1 VVPFIVV
8 QMLANRRRGE
18 VPDEHSQTP
27 GESSGRR
34 AAGTRRGELG
44 DLRAARG
51 RRRLAAAVVA
61 ALVFG
66 GCGSDSM
73 TAGTPERIVLIV
85 VDTLRRDHLSPY
97 GAEVATPNIARLAR
111 EGIVHRN
118 AIASFHMTS
127 MSMGALWSG
136 RTPALS
142 SGDPSRAIAW
152 NESNWCGMARFGPAA
167 GACFPA
173 NVPLLGSAMRDLD
186 YETIGVT
193 ANSML
198 FGAAGFSQGFDQWL
212 EVPDSGPAGKRK
224 VLAQTWQQSSAARA
238 APAVIAAV
246 ERALAKR
253 DSDRFFLYVHFMDV
267 HDWAARKVS
276 YRQTVEEVD
285 DGIGRLLALLEAEGL
300 LEGSAIVF
308 TSDHGESLDEP
319 HLVPTTPRH
328 IGNPSFEPVLAVP
341 LIVKGLDFSHA
352 GPIVRS
358 EDLFRILV
366 RTAGGTPPDASDLEP
381 EELFVTEQAYR
392 TYRRGRWKSFSG
404 RYDGTFR
411 LVDLE
416 ADPSEL
422 RDVAAQHPDIA
433 ALHSARVSELTA
445 ALAAPNAPLHDI
457 DEVQMQ
463 RLRSLGYIE

>member
-1 VVPFIVV
+1 VSKRTTWRVRSRF
-8 QMLANRRRGE
+8 
-18 VPDEHSQTP
+18 
-27 GESSGRR
+27 
-34 AAGTRRGELG
+34 
-44 DLRAARG
+44 
-51 RRRLAAAVVA
+51 AAAVA
-61 ALVFG
+61 ASLVLFG
-66 GCGSDSM
+66 CGCGSK

-97 GAEVATPNIARLAR
+97 GAEIATPNIERLAL
-111 EGIVHRN
+111 EGTVHRN
-118 AIASFHMTS
+118 AVASFHMTS

-142 SGDPSRAIAW
+142 SGNPSHAIAW
-152 NESNWCGMARFGPAA
+152 NESNWCGMARFGQAVA

-173 NVPLLGSAMRDLD
+173 QVPLLGRTLRDLG
-186 YETIGVT
+186 YETIGVS

-198 FGAAGFSQGFDQWL
+198 FGAAGFSQGFDHWL
-212 EVPDSGPAGKRK
+212 EVPDFERSGKRNPFG
-224 VLAQTWQQSSAARA
+224 QTWQQSSAARA

-246 ERALAKR
+246 ERALAR
-253 DSDRFFLYVHFMDV
+253 RESDRFFLYVHFMDV

-285 DGIGRLLALLEAEGL
+285 RGIGSLLAMLEAEGL
-300 LEGSAIVF
+300 LEGSAVVF

-328 IGNPSFEPVLAVP
+328 IGNPSFEPVLAIP
-341 LIVKGLDFSHA
+341 LIVKGVELARA

-358 EDLFRILV
+358 EDIFRILI
-366 RTAGGTPPDASDLEP
+366 RTAGGTPPGARDLEP

-416 ADPSEL
+416 ADPEEL
-422 RDVAAQHPDIA
+422 RDVAAQHQDIA
-433 ALHSARVSELTA
+433 ALHRARVGELTA
-445 ALAAPNAPLHDI
+445 ALAAPDAPLHEI
-457 DEVQMQ
+457 DEAQMQ
-463 RLRSLGYIE
+463 RLRSLGYVE